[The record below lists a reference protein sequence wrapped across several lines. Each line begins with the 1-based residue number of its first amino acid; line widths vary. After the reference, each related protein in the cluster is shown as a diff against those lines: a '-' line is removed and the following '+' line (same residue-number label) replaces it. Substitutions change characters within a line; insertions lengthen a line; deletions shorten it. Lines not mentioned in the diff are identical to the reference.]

1 MHSNG
6 LDEHTSAAWSL
17 QFKEDFKFEGDEVLN
32 INLKHQS
39 SDKVLYS
46 ENINLKDDSWP
57 LVELGNLEVQD
68 KCAPQDLPEI

>member
-46 ENINLKDDSWP
+46 ENINLKDDS
-57 LVELGNLEVQD
+57 
-68 KCAPQDLPEI
+68 